1 MFLID
6 FVLSLY
12 TAEDSLSV
20 YFTWQSFIDLVSIVT
35 PFIVISNIPGQY
47 IWFIGMIRI
56 FKATRINKTYKL
68 LSFWQ
73 NEDTRELTLFGLNLF
88 NFIFLSASIINAT
101 ESLVHAGG
109 APTLTNWHDSLYYIM
124 VTFR

>member
-1 MFLID
+1 MID

-12 TAEDSLSV
+12 TSEDALV
-20 YFTWQSFIDLVSIVT
+20 AYFTWQSFIDLISIVT

-56 FKATRINKTYKL
+56 FKATRINRTYKL

-73 NEDTRELTLFGLNLF
+73 NEDTRELTLFALNLF

-101 ESLVHAGG
+101 ESLVQAGG
-109 APTLTNWHDSLYYIM
+109 QPSLLNWHDSLYYIM